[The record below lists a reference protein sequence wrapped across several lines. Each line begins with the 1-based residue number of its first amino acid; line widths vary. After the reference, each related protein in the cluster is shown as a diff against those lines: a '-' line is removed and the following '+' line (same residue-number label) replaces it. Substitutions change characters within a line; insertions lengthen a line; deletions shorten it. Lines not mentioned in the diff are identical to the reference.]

1 MDNTLSMLP
10 TSHCLSGEQEWL
22 AQVET
27 SKLQES
33 KLKMPPMTGNLL
45 GSRTA
50 SLGVQ
55 SPWFGIL
62 SVRNPSA
69 GRQKGFGLKTMQ
81 GAQIVLLH
89 VREKTC
95 ESGCVFVH
103 VPVGVKDTEIPR
115 ERRGAV
121 RSRKR

>member
-1 MDNTLSMLP
+1 MLP
-10 TSHCLSGEQEWL
+10 TSHCLSGEQERL

-45 GSRTA
+45 GSRMA
-50 SLGVQ
+50 RPGVQ
-55 SPWFGIL
+55 STWFGIL

-69 GRQKGFGLKTMQ
+69 GRQEGFGLKTVQ

-89 VREKTC
+89 VRQKTR
-95 ESGCVFVH
+95 ESGCEGH
-103 VPVGVKDTEIPR
+103 RDTQGE
-115 ERRGAV
+115 ERG
-121 RSRKR
+121 SEKQKEMI